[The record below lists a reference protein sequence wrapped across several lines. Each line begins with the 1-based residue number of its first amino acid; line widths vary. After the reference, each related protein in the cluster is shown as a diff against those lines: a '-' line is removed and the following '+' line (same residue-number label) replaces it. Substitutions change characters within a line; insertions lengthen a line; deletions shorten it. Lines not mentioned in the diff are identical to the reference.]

1 MTSHTNMMPKVALLQ
16 PAGRT
21 RKKPA
26 RLRRIIAHLLISGLG
41 LLMLYPLLW
50 MLSSSLK
57 PTEAIFSEPGLIPKS
72 FTLDNYVQGWNSL
85 GVDFSVFLLNSAVIA
100 VLSVVGNLVS
110 CSLAA
115 YAFARL
121 EFRMKKP
128 MFGAMLA
135 TLMLPFH
142 VVLVPQYI
150 LFHSAG
156 MTDTFLPLIIPK
168 FLAVDAFFIFLMV
181 QFIRGLPRELDD
193 AATVD
198 GCSVFGVFWRIILPL
213 MRPAMAVTAVFTFI
227 WTWNDFLT
235 PLLYLT
241 DQELFTVPL
250 ALNAFLDSGGAS
262 AWGPLF
268 AMSVLS
274 VLPILI
280 IFIVSQR
287 HLTEGIAT
295 SGLK

>member
-1 MTSHTNMMPKVALLQ
+1 MTSHTNLIPKVALLQ
-16 PAGRT
+16 PAGRS
-21 RKKPA
+21 RKRPA
-26 RLRRIIAHLLISGLG
+26 WLRRVGAHVVISGLG
-41 LLMLYPLLW
+41 LLMLYPLFWL
-50 MLSSSLK
+50 LSSSLK
-57 PTEAIFSEPGLIPKS
+57 PTEAIFSEPGLIPRD
-72 FTLDNYVQGWNSL
+72 FTLENYVDGWNAL
-85 GVDFSVFLLNSAVIA
+85 GLDFGVFLLNSAVIA
-100 VLSVVGNLVS
+100 VLSVLGNLVS

-121 EFRMKKP
+121 EFRFKRL

-156 MTDTFLPLIIPK
+156 MTDTFYPLIIPK
-168 FLAVDAFFIFLMV
+168 FLAVDAFFIFLIV

-198 GCSVFGVFWRIILPL
+198 GCSVFGVFWRILLPL
-213 MRPAMAVTAVFTFI
+213 MRPALAVTAVFTFI

-241 DQELFTVPL
+241 DRELFTVPL
-250 ALNAFLDSGGAS
+250 ALNSFLDSGGAS

-280 IFIVSQR
+280 IFMVSQR
-287 HLTEGIAT
+287 HLTQGIAT